1 MIYIIFIAVFSI
13 ILLLLDLIYIKNWK
27 KGLEVDIAFEDDC
40 LTEGDEGRIIET
52 IVNDKNIPLPGAMIS
67 FEMDKSITYEERKN
81 ILVSDKIYR
90 HDCTNIDS
98 KSITERSFKVRYG
111 HRGYFSIDGAEIRMY
126 GITGEKKDIAKFS
139 FFSDIYVF
147 PSRSVHVDAMAPFSR
162 ISGDI
167 LKQKTFIEDPFEF
180 KGIRDYT
187 GTEPMKK
194 INWAASA
201 KEGHLMVNN
210 YYDTTGK
217 SVKMILDMTINNLWK
232 ENEKQEEIIRIARN
246 YMEGFVKNKIP
257 VNIVTNALASDGSK
271 IEFEVGLGVSFV
283 NDSLKKMSRIDLR
296 MKPENMADMLG
307 DMKAGKNELTIL
319 LSPNPS
325 DALSD
330 AFSTYIGREQGE
342 WLLPLM
348 GENKPHV
355 KGGRF
360 NLTFVEVMR

>member
-13 ILLLLDLIYIKNWK
+13 LLLLLDLLYIKNWK
-27 KGLEVDIAFEDDC
+27 KGLEVGIVFEDDC

-111 HRGYFSIDGAEIRMY
+111 HRGYYSIDGAEVRMY
-126 GITGEKKDIAKFS
+126 GITGNNKDIARFS
-139 FFSDIYVF
+139 FFSDVYVY
-147 PSRSVHVDAMAPFSR
+147 PSRSVHVDAIALLTK
-162 ISGDI
+162 ITGEI
-167 LKQKTFIEDPFEF
+167 LKQRTFIEDPFEF

-187 GTEPMKK
+187 GTEPMNK

-232 ENEKQEEIIRIARN
+232 ENSKLEEIIRIARK
-246 YMEGFVKNKIP
+246 YMENFVKNRIP
-257 VNIVTNALASDGSK
+257 VNIITNALASDGSRIK
-271 IEFEVGLGVSFV
+271 FEVGLGNSFI
-283 NDSLKKMSRIDLR
+283 NDSLKKMSRIDLG

-307 DMKAGKNELTIL
+307 NMKAGRNELTIL
-319 LSPNPS
+319 LSPNS
-325 DALSD
+325 SSILAD
-330 AFSTYIGREQGE
+330 AFNNYLGNEQGE
-342 WLLPLM
+342 WILPIM
-348 GENKPHV
+348 GENKPGV
-355 KGGRF
+355 KNGKY
-360 NLTFVEVMR
+360 NLTYVEVIR